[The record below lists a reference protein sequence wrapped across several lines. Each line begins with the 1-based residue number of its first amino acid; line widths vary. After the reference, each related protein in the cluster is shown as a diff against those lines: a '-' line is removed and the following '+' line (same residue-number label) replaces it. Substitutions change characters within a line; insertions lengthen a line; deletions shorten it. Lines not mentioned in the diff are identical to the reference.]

1 MKKKRPSTSK
11 TVGANTTKSVVED
24 LSHDADRYDRTL
36 RDEIHFAEKGERR
49 EQNVADSAIKETV
62 DTELR
67 NED

>member
-1 MKKKRPSTSK
+1 MLIVMIAHCATR
-11 TVGANTTKSVVED
+11 
-24 LSHDADRYDRTL
+24 
-36 RDEIHFAEKGERR
+36 IHFAEKGERR